1 MPVGWKDFAMTESV
15 GRPRKRK
22 AKRARERNLAR
33 QQRRLEMMEGKLTS
47 GDNHAFF
54 RKRFPSYDD
63 TKIAHRALAWLF
75 SSRSPVAKLT
85 TVVTVSVLIFF
96 IGSYLLSDRIF
107 PNIYAMGLPVGELTP
122 AAAAEQILD
131 FWNGDLSIDIR
142 VDGET
147 VDLVSPDELGLAV
160 DAAAMA
166 ADAKT
171 AGLVGIPFG
180 YNIEPVVTV
189 SHSRAQTLLL
199 DLTESI
205 YVQQYEAGYKWS
217 GGRLITVPG
226 RRGRHLDI
234 KASLDRLKA
243 NAGTVVSEGRFELQ
257 TIPLNPTVADS
268 SPFLDEAL
276 VFLGNGIRLQAYD
289 PFKNDMNT
297 YNIDQQL
304 AAEWLIAGVNGLSV
318 RVETFGE
325 FIAAENEKL
334 VRGGRYIDKL
344 LATEKLQE
352 ALVRGEPDVTLRLN
366 YLPDEYEIVRKD
378 TGYRIGRKRG
388 IPYELIRDANPT
400 VNWSSLVVGQTV
412 QIPSRDVLIP
422 EDPVPHKR
430 IVVDLEAQWL
440 VGFENGQLV
449 FDWGIS
455 SGREEAPTYP
465 GIFQILT
472 HNEKAFGGSFA
483 LCNEAGTNCNQWEM
497 AWFMGI
503 YEVVPGLMNGFHG
516 AVLLPNGN
524 YLGGGG
530 VYEPSTF
537 GCIMSVDKWARDL
550 YEWAEQG
557 TMVEIISDEFAPESD
572 LARYAQ
578 EYIATIDTNYRP
590 ISA

>member
-1 MPVGWKDFAMTESV
+1 MSENI

-22 AKRARERNLAR
+22 AKGARDRNLAR
-33 QQRRLEMMEGKLTS
+33 QQRRLAMMEGRLN
-47 GDNHAFF
+47 GGNDHAFF
-54 RKRFPSYDD
+54 RKHFPSYDES
-63 TKIAHRALAWLF
+63 KISHRALAWLF

-85 TVVTVSVLIFF
+85 TVVTISVLVFF
-96 IGSYLLSDRIF
+96 IGSYVLAERIF
-107 PNIYAMGLPVGELTP
+107 PNVYAMGLPVGEL
-122 AAAAEQILD
+122 ASSEAEALISQH
-131 FWNGDLSIDIR
+131 WNSNLTIDIR
-142 VDGET
+142 VDGEH
-147 VDLVSPDELGLAV
+147 VDWASPDELGLSV
-160 DAAAMA
+160 DATAMA
-166 ADAKT
+166 HGAKA
-171 AGLVGIPFG
+171 AGVAGIPFG
-180 YNIEPVVTV
+180 FNVAPIVSV

-234 KASLDRLKA
+234 KQSLERLKET
-243 NAGTVVSEGRFELQ
+243 AGDVVTEGRFELQ
-257 TIPLNPTVADS
+257 TIPLNPTVLDS
-268 SPFLDEAL
+268 APFLDEAL
-276 VFLGNGIRLQAYD
+276 VFLNKGIRLSGYD
-289 PFKNDMNT
+289 PFRDETISFSVN
-297 YNIDQQL
+297 QQL
-304 AAEWLIAGVNGLSV
+304 AAEWLTAGENGLSV
-318 RVETFGE
+318 RADSFGE
-325 FIAAENEKL
+325 FIEDENQKL
-334 VRGGRYIDKL
+334 VKGGRYIDRL
-344 LATEKLQE
+344 LATEVLQE
-352 ALVRGEPDVTLRLN
+352 ALIDGSPDVVLRLN
-366 YLPDEYEIVRKD
+366 YLPEEYTIVRKD

-412 QIPSRDVLIP
+412 QIPSRDVMIP

-430 IVVDLEAQWL
+430 IIVDLDSQWL
-440 VGFENGQLV
+440 VGFENKELI

-472 HNEKAFGGSFA
+472 HDEKAFGGSFA

-516 AVLLPNGN
+516 AVLLPNGG

-530 VYEPSTF
+530 VYEPTTF

-550 YEWAEQG
+550 YEWAETG
-557 TMVEIISDEFAPESD
+557 TMVEIISDEFAAESE
-572 LARYAQ
+572 LAIYAR
-578 EYIATIDTNYRP
+578 EYINTIDTNYRP

>member
-1 MPVGWKDFAMTESV
+1 MTENF

-22 AKRARERNLAR
+22 AKRARDRNLAR
-33 QQRRLEMMEGKLTS
+33 QERRLAMMEGRLNS
-47 GDNHAFF
+47 GNNHAFF
-54 RKRFPSYDD
+54 QKHFPSYDENRVF
-63 TKIAHRALAWLF
+63 HRALAWLF

-85 TVVTVSVLIFF
+85 TVVTISVLFFF

-107 PNIYAMGLPVGELTP
+107 PNVYAMGLPIGEMTP
-122 AAAAEQILD
+122 AAAEAVIRDHWNANLVID
-131 FWNGDLSIDIR
+131 FR
-142 VDGET
+142 VDGDH
-147 VDLVSPDELGLAV
+147 VDLISPDELGLSI
-160 DAAAMA
+160 DAATMA
-166 ADAKT
+166 ANAKSV
-171 AGLVGIPFG
+171 GLAGIPFG
-180 YNIEPVVTV
+180 FNIEPVVDV
-189 SHSRAQTLLL
+189 SHSRAQSLLL

-243 NAGTVVSEGRFELQ
+243 NAAAVVSEGRFELQ

-276 VFLGNGIRLQAYD
+276 VFLNDGIRLRTYD
-289 PFKNDMNT
+289 PFKNEMIT
-297 YNIDQQL
+297 YSIDQQL
-304 AAEWLIAGVNGLSV
+304 AAEWLIAGINGLSV
-318 RVETFGE
+318 RAEPFGE
-325 FIAAENEKL
+325 FIATENQKL

-344 LATEKLQE
+344 LATESLQE
-352 ALVRGEPDVTLRLN
+352 ALVRGDPDVTLRLN
-366 YLPDEYEIVRKD
+366 YLPEEYEIARKD

-400 VNWSSLVVGQTV
+400 VNWNSLVVGQTV
-412 QIPSRDVLIP
+412 QIPSRDAMIP
-422 EDPVPHKR
+422 EDPVPNKR

-440 VGFENGQLV
+440 VGFENGELI
-449 FDWGIS
+449 FDWGVS

-530 VYEPSTF
+530 VYEPTTF
-537 GCIMSVDKWARDL
+537 GCIMSVDKRAHDL
-550 YEWAEQG
+550 FQWAEQG

-572 LARYAQ
+572 LARYAK
-578 EYIATIDTNYRP
+578 EYIATIDTNFRP